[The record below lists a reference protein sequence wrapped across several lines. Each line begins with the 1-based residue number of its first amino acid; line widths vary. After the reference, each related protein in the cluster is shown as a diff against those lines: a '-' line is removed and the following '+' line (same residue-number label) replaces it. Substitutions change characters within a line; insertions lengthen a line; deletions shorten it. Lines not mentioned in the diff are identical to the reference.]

1 MNRTTFPTGG
11 AFYQTLKQRVDKY
24 FQITKKK
31 KSGNLSMYV
40 KTAIILA
47 WLAASYVLLV
57 FFSASFI
64 MALITAFFVAQGF
77 VLVGFNIMHD
87 ANHGSYSEKKFVNR
101 IMGWTLDLIGGSSQL
116 WKQKHNVLHHTY
128 TNVSD
133 LDDDLDTGGLLRLS
147 PSQEWKPWH
156 RMQQW
161 YAFPLYSLLTI
172 SWLTF
177 YDFQKLITGRI
188 GSHKMPQTLVRD
200 KLFFLLTKVF
210 YFTYTIVIPL
220 FFHPVLYVLL
230 AFLAI
235 HIVTGITLAVVF
247 QLAHTTAATDF
258 PEADSESG
266 KLPED
271 WATHQ
276 VHTTAD
282 FAPGNRILGWYL
294 GGLNYQVEHHLFS
307 RICHVHYPA
316 LSRIV
321 KKTCEE
327 YSIAYRAFP
336 SMRSAFV
343 AHWKFLR
350 DLGRPPAA
358 TAG

>member
-1 MNRTTFPTGG
+1 
-11 AFYQTLKQRVDKY
+11 
-24 FQITKKK
+24 
-31 KSGNLSMYV
+31 MYV
-40 KTAIILA
+40 KTAIVLL

-87 ANHGSYSEKKFVNR
+87 ANHGSYSERKGINR
-101 IMGWTLDLIGGSSQL
+101 LMGYTLDLIGGSSHL
-116 WKQKHNVLHHTY
+116 WKHKHNVLHHTY
-128 TNVSD
+128 TNVAE

-147 PSQEWKPWH
+147 PEQEWKPWH
-156 RMQQW
+156 KFQQW

-177 YDFQKLITGRI
+177 YDFQKLFTGRI
-188 GSHKMPQTLVRD
+188 GNHKLPQTLLRD
-200 KLFFLLTKVF
+200 KLFFFLTKVF
-210 YFTYTIVIPL
+210 YFTYTIAIPL
-220 FFHPVLYVLL
+220 FFHPVLHVLL
-230 AFLAI
+230 VFLAV

-247 QLAHTTAATDF
+247 QLAHTTPATEFPAAD
-258 PEADSESG
+258 ANSG

-276 VHTTAD
+276 IKTTAD
-282 FAPGNRILGWYL
+282 FAQNNPVVSWYL

-316 LSRIV
+316 LSKIV
-321 KKTCEE
+321 KQTCDEF
-327 YSIAYRAFP
+327 SIRYHSFPTVRA
-336 SMRSAFV
+336 AFM
-343 AHWKFLR
+343 AHWRFLR
-350 DLGRPPAA
+350 DLGQRPAPTPA
-358 TAG
+358 G